1 MSKKLILGLALA
13 VVLFS
18 GSLFSAQADCGFG
31 CLPHIS
37 LPSCLSCGQVA
48 ENRDRDRSEATC
60 QGAYNFGP
68 MVPNDFG
75 AVGAY

>member
-60 QGAYNFGP
+60 QGAFNYGP
-68 MVPNDFG
+68 SVPSEFG

>member
-1 MSKKLILGLALA
+1 MSKKLVLGLALA

-37 LPSCLSCGQVA
+37 LPSCWSCGHA
-48 ENRDRDRSEATC
+48 IEKRDLDRSEATC
-60 QGAYNFGP
+60 QGAYNYGP
-68 MVPNDFG
+68 TVPSAFG